1 MTQLRDLGVLPLA
14 ADLADAVLGA
24 VFLVGLLP
32 VDDPVAPVVTQR
44 FNAHLMHVAAAAALI
59 IIQARLCAVR
69 LTALVRVALIVVA
82 QLLDDLRI
90 GVAAAGAV
98 IFLQAGRGTGRL
110 HDRAGAAVAAVVM
123 AECRSAT
130 AFDNVVLTARQTC
143 LVDAAVLGVALLGA
157 GRLDDVLFHGVLVVV
172 ARDGIRL
179 HLTAAH
185 ARAVLDAV
193 GARGGLKIN
202 LPVAPVVAERRD
214 LFLIPI
220 VALCAHVALI
230 AFLRAGG
237 IVAGRNQLVA
247 GRGQHDPVGR
257 AAVLAHGDDGAVH
270 RAGRLGAG
278 RLPVMVIEI
287 NEIDMEARV
296 RARDLRIV
304 MLQRRRGQDIGDL
317 VAVVIMDRQVV
328 KDGLTVL
335 RIGRMVRHDHG
346 IVVAAQLHVHT
357 RRPVLGID
365 LVGCDLLV
373 RPLERDRDRA
383 QLAGRCRFVVQRV
396 VELQLAAFHIGQSA
410 RAVLDDIRH
419 RSVGRRAR
427 LDVIRFAIRHRAET
441 DKAISVGHGRALD
454 VLAVAGCAGE
464 FKRHPGRDGR
474 AGLRIDS
481 IVPRDVGRGAQRR
494 GGQRRLFI
502 LQIVVRG
509 VHRRRPVLV
518 LEIRDELG
526 LFVVGLLDLQFLEQ
540 RRQIRRAAARDGER
554 NVRHGLRRRGGKLA
568 ALRRRERIVE
578 LKVARVV
585 FRRGRGHVRELAAV
599 GIDRQALAVIQHMA
613 RDLVDGT
620 ATGRQPEPVG
630 IRKSIAD
637 MECPRC
643 AGARVDDQ
651 LVAGVRRG
659 VAVGGERLQT
669 ADGNEHDQ
677 RQQQRQKTFHC
688 ITSSFGRTES
698 YRDTALSYQGS
709 PHVANKNC
717 KK

>member
-1 MTQLRDLGVLPLA
+1 
-14 ADLADAVLGA
+14 
-24 VFLVGLLP
+24 
-32 VDDPVAPVVTQR
+32 
-44 FNAHLMHVAAAAALI
+44 MHVAAAAALI

-82 QLLDDLRI
+82 QLRDDLRI

-98 IFLQAGRGTGRL
+98 IFLQAGRGTGWL
-110 HDRAGAAVAAVVM
+110 HDRADTAVAAVVM
-123 AECRSAT
+123 AERRSAT
-130 AFDNVVLTARQTC
+130 ALDNVVLAARQTC

-157 GRLDDVLFHGVLVVV
+157 GRLDDVLFHGVLMVV

-193 GARGGLKIN
+193 GVAAGLEID
-202 LPVAPVVAERRD
+202 LPGAPFVAERRD

-220 VALCAHVALI
+220 VALRAHVALI
-230 AFLRAGG
+230 TVLRAGG
-237 IVAGRNQLVA
+237 IVPGRNQLVA
-247 GRGQHDPVGR
+247 GRGQHDTVCR

-270 RAGRLGAG
+270 RAGGLGAG

-287 NEIDMEARV
+287 NEIDMEARI

-317 VAVVIMDRQVV
+317 VAVIIV
-328 KDGLTVL
+328 DGQILEDGPSVL
-335 RIGRMVRHDHG
+335 GIGRMVRHDHG
-346 IVVAAQLHVHT
+346 IVVAAQLHVHA

-365 LVGCDLLV
+365 LVGRDLLV

-410 RAVLDDIRH
+410 RAVADDVRQLGA
-419 RSVGRRAR
+419 GRCAR
-427 LDVIRFAIRHRAET
+427 LNIICTVRHRAET
-441 DKAISVGHGRALD
+441 DEAIGVGHSRALD

-464 FKRHPGRDGR
+464 FKRHTGRDGR
-474 AGLRIDS
+474 AGLRVDGIE
-481 IVPRDVGRGAQRR
+481 PRDVGRGAQRR
-494 GGQRRLFI
+494 GGGRGLLI

-526 LFVVGLLDLQFLEQ
+526 LVAVGLLDLQFLEQ

-568 ALRRRERIVE
+568 ALRRRERVVE

-620 ATGRQPEPVG
+620 AFGRQPEPVG

-709 PHVANKNC
+709 PHVANRNC